1 MTSRLA
7 RSMGALALGLACLGV
22 IDEAQARQIYC
33 CDTAEGK
40 RLCADKLPQ
49 ACYGRAY
56 RIVGADGTVLEH
68 VAAPMTREQRQEADR
83 IKRRKE
89 LEEARHRSQR
99 LQDRA
104 LMDTYQ
110 NIDDIDVREQ
120 RAVDDFKTD
129 LDKARVRMEELKADA
144 VRLKEEAKLYAEGD
158 VPTDLREA
166 INDNQSEQSAQLTV
180 IEAKEKSIEAVRARF
195 ARDRERYRMLTD
207 GVDAP
212 RR

>member
-1 MTSRLA
+1 
-7 RSMGALALGLACLGV
+7 MGALALGLACLGV
-22 IDEAQARQIYC
+22 VDDAHSRQIYC

-49 ACYGRAY
+49 VCYGRAY
-56 RIVGADGTVLEH
+56 RIVGADGTVLER
-68 VAAPMTREQRQEADR
+68 VAAPMTREERQEADR
-83 IKRRKE
+83 VKRRKE

-129 LDKARVRMEELKADA
+129 LDKARVRMDELKADE
-144 VRLKEEAKLYAEGD
+144 VRLKEEAKLYSEGD

-195 ARDRERYRMLTD
+195 ARDRERYRMLTE
-207 GVDAP
+207 GAEAP

>member
-1 MTSRLA
+1 M
-7 RSMGALALGLACLGV
+7 
-22 IDEAQARQIYC
+22 
-33 CDTAEGK
+33 
-40 RLCADKLPQ
+40 PQ

-56 RIVGADGTVLEH
+56 RIVGADGTVLER
-68 VAAPMTREQRQEADR
+68 VAAPMTREERQEADR
-83 IKRRKE
+83 VKRRKE

-129 LDKARVRMEELKADA
+129 LDKARVRMDELKADE
-144 VRLKEEAKLYAEGD
+144 VRLKEEAKLYSEGD

-195 ARDRERYRMLTD
+195 ARDRERYRMLTE
-207 GVDAP
+207 GAEAP